1 MFLTQRKKS
10 IVCLF
15 FTDKHLLGTTE
26 TSNDDDFS
34 WEDEEEEL
42 SSTSDGKPVI
52 VKNKPS
58 IASVWMIVIIF
69 KH

>member
-1 MFLTQRKKS
+1 MQK
-10 IVCLF
+10 VHCLF
-15 FTDKHLLGTTE
+15 VFSDKHLLGTTE

-58 IASVWMIVIIF
+58 IASV
-69 KH
+69 